1 MTPSEIDAD
10 NTARI
15 EETIRTILKNELP
28 DTFVFDP
35 IVVKPKTDHD
45 GDRYFHS
52 YIVFEGENSQLD
64 PAWTMTL
71 PGRLWRISADMGYH
85 GIPIN
90 SFVPK
95 PEWKNL
101 QKAMR

>member
-1 MTPSEIDAD
+1 MTPSQLDAD
-10 NTARI
+10 KTARM
-15 EETIRTILKNELP
+15 EDTIRAILKNELP

-35 IVVKPKTDHD
+35 IVVEPKTDHD
-45 GDRYFHS
+45 GDRYFHA
-52 YIVFEGENSQLD
+52 YIVFEGDNSQLD